1 VLKKLWTHYFIPQE
15 RNNHRATLLKPN
27 FLLFF
32 LVLYLLNQSVIKTLV
47 MVRPGILGYSSEI
60 TYQKVLDQ
68 TNNERKNAGLE
79 PLQYNSVLAQSAQK
93 KAEDMFKNDYWAHN
107 SPQGKTPWTFFDS
120 AGYKYSVAGE
130 NLAKDFYDTDSLIKA
145 WMNSPTHRANI
156 VHQKYKEIGIAVV
169 NGTLGGIKT
178 TLVVQ
183 HFGTPLIA
191 QASPKTTNLN
201 QSNTPIKSEIANQPA
216 SEIISQIEN
225 LPELK
230 STDVLSENKEKLI
243 SPLTISKI
251 FSSIIFIVLV
261 VVLFID
267 GFITIKNNTHRL
279 TGSTAGH
286 IGFLVFI
293 FLLMLYNQQG
303 SIF

>member
-1 VLKKLWTHYFIPQE
+1 MLKKLWTHYFIPQE

-32 LVLYLLNQSVIKTLV
+32 LILYLLNQSVIKTLV
-47 MVRPGILGYSSEI
+47 MVKPGILGYSSEI

-79 PLQYNSVLAQSAQK
+79 PLQYSATLSESARK

-107 SPQGKTPWTFFDS
+107 SPQGKTPWTFFDA

-145 WMNSPTHRANI
+145 WMNSPTHKANI
-156 VHQKYKEIGIAVV
+156 IHPKYKEIGIAVV

-183 HFGTPLIA
+183 HFGTPLVA
-191 QASPKTTNLN
+191 QAAPKTTVSK
-201 QSNTPIKSEIANQPA
+201 QTSDAVEPEAVTQPVSDIIPQAIDIPEIKNTE
-216 SEIISQIEN
+216 
-225 LPELK
+225 
-230 STDVLSENKEKLI
+230 VLAGNNKKLI
-243 SPLTISKI
+243 SPLTLSKI
-251 FSSIIFIVLV
+251 FGSIIFIVLV
-261 VVLFID
+261 IVLFVD
-267 GFITIKNNTHRL
+267 GFITLKNNTHRL
-279 TGSTAGH
+279 TGSNIGH
-286 IGFLVFI
+286 IGFLIFI

>member
-1 VLKKLWTHYFIPQE
+1 M
-15 RNNHRATLLKPN
+15 
-27 FLLFF
+27 
-32 LVLYLLNQSVIKTLV
+32 IK
-47 MVRPGILGYSSEI
+47 PGILGYSSEI

-79 PLQYNSVLAQSAQK
+79 PLKYNPILSASAQQ

-107 SPQGKTPWTFFDS
+107 SPQGKTPWTFFDA

-130 NLAKDFYDTDSLIKA
+130 NLAKDFYDTDSLLKA
-145 WMNSPTHRANI
+145 WMNSPTHKANI
-156 VHQKYKEIGIAVV
+156 INQKYKEIGIAVV

-183 HFGTPLIA
+183 HFGTPLVA
-191 QASPKTTNLN
+191 QAAPKSTTTKEL
-201 QSNTPIKSEIANQPA
+201 TATVKTEPIVQA
-216 SEIISQIEN
+216 EN
-225 LPELK
+225 VPELK
-230 STDVLSENKEKLI
+230 SIDVLAGNNEKLI
-243 SPLTISKI
+243 SPLALSKI

-261 VVLFID
+261 VVLFVD
-267 GFITIKNNTHRL
+267 GFITIRKNIHRF

>member
-1 VLKKLWTHYFIPQE
+1 MLKKIWTHYFLPQE
-15 RNNHRATLLKPN
+15 RNNHRASLLKPN

-32 LVLYLLNQSVIKTLV
+32 LILYLFNQSLIKTLV
-47 MVRPGILGYSSEI
+47 TFKPGILGYSSEI

-68 TNNERKNAGLE
+68 TNEERKKAGL
-79 PLQYNSVLAQSAQK
+79 NSLKYSSILSDSAKK

-107 SPQGKTPWTFFDS
+107 SPQGKTPWTFFDM

-130 NLAKDFYDTDSLIKA
+130 NLAKDFYDTNSLIKA
-145 WMNSPTHRANI
+145 WMNSPTHKDNI
-156 VHQKYKEIGIAVV
+156 VHQRYQEIGIAVV

-183 HFGTPLIA
+183 HFGTPLVA
-191 QASPKTTNLN
+191 QVNTQPKNTTKIEPINN
-201 QSNTPIKSEIANQPA
+201 PQKVETPVVDNS
-216 SEIISQIEN
+216 
-225 LPELK
+225 PELI
-230 STDVLSENKEKLI
+230 STEILSESSDKMV
-243 SPLTISKI
+243 SPLAISKI
-251 FSSIIFIVLV
+251 FSSIIFVVLV

-267 GFITIKNNTHRL
+267 GFITLKNNTHRL
-279 TGSTAGH
+279 TGSTVGH
-286 IGFLVFI
+286 IGFLIFI